1 MSSAVT
7 LKQLAEGG
15 AEEVV
20 AAKLIAEEV
29 RRHRL
34 QLQRECGSATMAPM
48 QPAAA
53 SYLRG

>member
-1 MSSAVT
+1 MGMGSAVT

-20 AAKLIAEEV
+20 AAELIAEEV

-34 QLQRECGSATMAPM
+34 QLQRECGECPTLW
-48 QPAAA
+48 PA
-53 SYLRG
+53 GH